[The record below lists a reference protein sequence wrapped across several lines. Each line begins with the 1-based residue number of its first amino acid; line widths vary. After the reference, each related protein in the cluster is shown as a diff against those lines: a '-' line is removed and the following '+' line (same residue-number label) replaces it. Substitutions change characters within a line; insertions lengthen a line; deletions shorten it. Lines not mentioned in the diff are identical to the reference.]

1 MHTEKQAMTIIKALS
16 SRWLT
21 NLNQSAEDTMRA
33 ICAVL
38 LDTTSEEGEAAS
50 HIDLQG
56 QAEAWFAVWS
66 TICEVAPDLV
76 EKLQHRPAMDSAVEV
91 IRILAEK
98 RDPMS
103 YPAVVVGLDLRFD
116 QTGRQENVEQN
127 GNDGLIYCECHACIK
142 ERDLRGPGGFP
153 LSSSKMILC
162 PTCGNKRCPHAYNHR
177 NECTN
182 SNEPGQQGTYDH
194 LPHGLTWDDAPEW
207 ANVLICNDQATNFVW
222 AADFADEARAQAA
235 ATFGDFQFNNNK
247 INLVPAHAWS
257 IVAWRPKTPR
267 APE

>member
-1 MHTEKQAMTIIKALS
+1 MHTEENAMKIIKVLA

-33 ICAVL
+33 ISAVL
-38 LDTTSEEGEAAS
+38 LDTTSEKPYDPMQS
-50 HIDLQG
+50 
-56 QAEAWFAVWS
+56 QAEAWFAVWNAL
-66 TICEVAPDLV
+66 CEHAPELV
-76 EKLQHRPAMDSAVEV
+76 HVEPAEPAMDRAVQV
-91 IRILAEK
+91 IKTLAAQYRQE
-98 RDPMS
+98 RMN
-103 YPAVVVGLDLRFD
+103 YPAVVVGLDVRFD

-127 GNDGLIYCECHACIK
+127 GNDGLPYCECHTCIAEK
-142 ERDLRGPGGFP
+142 GMTGPGGLLP
-153 LSSSKMILC
+153 LSSAKMILC
-162 PTCGNKRCPHAYNHR
+162 AICGNKRCPHAYNHR